1 MHLIIFSLSEQ
12 QKVSNYR
19 KGGTEKGGAKEG
31 KYMHKCV
38 FPRNKDNE
46 KKKNNNAKYFYIIL
60 KECDEHST
68 F

>member
-31 KYMHKCV
+31 KYIYKCV

-46 KKKNNNAKYFYIIL
+46 KKQQQRQIFLYNF
-60 KECDEHST
+60 ERMR
-68 F
+68 